1 MREVQGR
8 SSIAT
13 RAAGFALSRVQPE
26 PPATPVVLSTDLVG
40 QPADRAAELLA
51 DRGLAVRRAPLTGAA
66 AGALVDVGSLL
77 RRPGVGDEVT
87 LFEDE
92 TGAVR
97 HFTVTRATAAGPV
110 LARAA
115 DLNDRLATLEA
126 ELADVRRQLSS
137 PPRRAPAK
145 ATAKTAP
152 KAATKTAAKAT
163 AKAAAKAP
171 AKASGSSKAASSDKA
186 SVPRRPTQK
195 RRGRT

>member
-1 MREVQGR
+1 
-8 SSIAT
+8 
-13 RAAGFALSRVQPE
+13 
-26 PPATPVVLSTDLVG
+26 VVLSTDLVG

-110 LARAA
+110 LARPA
-115 DLNDRLATLEA
+115 DLSHRLATLEA
-126 ELADVRRQLSS
+126 ELADVRRQLTS

-145 ATAKTAP
+145 ATAKTPA
-152 KAATKTAAKAT
+152 KAAAKTAAKAT
-163 AKAAAKAP
+163 AKTPAKAATKKVAKAAAKAP
-171 AKASGSSKAASSDKA
+171 AKASGSSKAAAGGEA